1 MKILHIITSLGNGGA
16 EHTLFKICKYDN
28 LNEHI
33 VISLKKGGKYHSLL
47 KQKGIKIYSLN
58 FNFFSFI
65 FSFFK
70 LVRIIRF
77 LKPELVQT
85 WLVHGDFVGGLAAK
99 FAGVKNIVWNIR
111 YSNFESDKT
120 KLITIYLIKLLAK
133 LSFKIPKYIVVVSK
147 KAKETCEKNGY
158 DRKKLVLIQNGYDLS
173 ILKPIRNQRS
183 IIIKNLK
190 VKKNIPV
197 IGHVARFDPKKD
209 HLTLLKSLKILHSR
223 NINFI
228 SVLVGPN
235 INNKNA
241 ELITYIEK
249 FNLTNHVKL
258 LGAKKNIA
266 SLMSA
271 IDICVQSS
279 KYGEG
284 FPNVVAEAMAC
295 GSPCVVTDVG
305 DAALIVGKNGIVVP
319 PNNPERLADAIEQM
333 ILKRDSKN
341 WKRIIQQSRLKIKQN
356 FGINKMLVSYNS
368 LWNRAQIQ
376 NVSSFQ
382 DKSKNIDVIYVI
394 PRPDGGGAELIV
406 RKLNLLL
413 KNKNFNIKTIYFHNP
428 TKTKL
433 RSNEYSLNL
442 IGPKDIRAIWYLRK
456 LLKNFGQDKLIFVH
470 AHLTWPLYFL
480 VLATYGMKIKR
491 FYTEHNTFNRR
502 RKYFFLKPIERYVY
516 SKYEKI
522 INVSHG
528 VKNGLNKWL
537 KSKILLKKSE
547 VIYNGSRLYDINIRK
562 KINSK
567 KLKLV
572 SIGSLT
578 DQKGFD
584 ISIKA
589 VALLKD
595 NVENYTIVGEGE
607 QKTKLEIL
615 ANKLGIR
622 EKIIFTGYQK
632 NIKPFLYKADL
643 GLLPSRWEGFG
654 LVAIEMLSSGLPL
667 VSSNVYGHK
676 EVVKKCNAVK
686 LVIPE
691 NSTKLAQGIMDH
703 VKYIK
708 VIGAKKISQE
718 AKKKS
723 KDFTYKSMIEDYAD
737 LYKRFHQKFTMD
749 QRWY

>member
-1 MKILHIITSLGNGGA
+1 MKILHIITGLGDGGA

-28 LNEHI
+28 INEHI
-33 VISLKKGGKYHSLL
+33 VISLKSGGKYHSLM
-47 KQKGIKIYSLN
+47 KQRGIKIYSLN

-65 FSFFK
+65 YYFIK
-70 LVRIIRF
+70 LIRIIRF

-85 WLVHGDFVGGLAAK
+85 WLVHGDFVGGFASK

-111 YSNFESDKT
+111 YSNFETDKT
-120 KLITIYLIKLLAK
+120 KLITIFLIKLLAK
-133 LSFKIPKYIVVVSK
+133 LSYKLPRSIVVVSK

-158 DRKKLVLIQNGYDLS
+158 DKKKLVLIQNGYDLS
-173 ILKPIRNQRS
+173 ILRPIKNQRS
-183 IIIKNLK
+183 TLIKNLK
-190 VKKNIPV
+190 IKKDLPV
-197 IGHVARFDPKKD
+197 IGHIARFDPKKD

-228 SVLVGPN
+228 SVLVGSN
-235 INNKNA
+235 INKNNE
-241 ELITYIEK
+241 ELIHNIK
-249 FNLTNHVKL
+249 KLNLINHVKL
-258 LGAKKNIA
+258 LGSKENI
-266 SLMSA
+266 SKFMSA

-284 FPNVVAEAMAC
+284 FPNVIAEAMAC

-319 PNNPERLADAIEQM
+319 PNNPERLANAIEQM
-333 ILKRDSKN
+333 ILKKDSKN
-341 WKRIIQQSRLKIKQN
+341 WKKIIHQSRLKIKQN
-356 FGINKMLVSYNS
+356 FGMNKMLLSYNS
-368 LWNRAQIQ
+368 LWNRLHIK
-376 NVSSFQ
+376 NTGLFQ
-382 DKSKNIDVIYVI
+382 YNSKNIEVVYVI

-406 RKLNLLL
+406 RKLNFLL
-413 KNKNFNIKTIYFHNP
+413 KGKKFNIKTIYFHNP
-428 TKTKL
+428 NKAKL
-433 RSNEYSLNL
+433 RQNEYSLNL
-442 IGPKDIRAIWYLRK
+442 FGPKDIRAIWYLRK
-456 LLKNFGQDKLIFVH
+456 LLKNYSQNRLIFVH

-480 VLATYGMKIKR
+480 VFATYGMKIKL

-516 SKYEKI
+516 SKYDKI

-528 VKNGLNKWL
+528 VKNSLNDWL

-547 VIYNGSRLYDINIRK
+547 VIYNGSRLFDINIRK

-607 QKTKLEIL
+607 EKRKLEIL
-615 ANKLGIR
+615 AHKLGIR
-622 EKIIFTGYQK
+622 EKVKFAGYQK
-632 NIKPFLYKADL
+632 NIKPYLYKADL

-676 EVVKKCNAVK
+676 EVIKNCNAVK
-686 LVIPE
+686 SVFPE
-691 NSTKLAQGIMDH
+691 NSKKLAQGIIDH
-703 VKYIK
+703 VKYIQD
-708 VIGAKKISQE
+708 IGAKKISQE

-723 KDFTYKSMIEDYAD
+723 RDFTYKSMIEDYTD
-737 LYKRFHQKFTMD
+737 LYKRAHQKLITN